1 MIVSVNKSTPKG
13 MITAP
18 ASKSYSHRAVFIA
31 SMGKDEVKLS
41 HPLLSADI
49 KSTMEACRLF
59 GACVEEKTDPKTN
72 ETVIIVKGFN
82 GKPKTP
88 EREIDVGNSGTT
100 LRLMTA
106 FSGVVDG
113 EVVLTGDESIQ
124 KRPNTPL
131 LKTLN
136 GMGAEAYSINENGCA
151 PLTVKGKIKAGAVF
165 IDGGMSSQ
173 FISALL
179 LSCPLL
185 EGDSKISIEGELKS
199 KPYVDITLEVA
210 RKAGICI
217 REKQERHDKQERL
230 EQERLEQEKLEQ
242 ERHEKESDSKESDSK
257 GKENVGIY
265 YEIPGNQTYALGDY
279 TIPGDFSSASYL
291 LTAGALIPGADITM
305 AGLFPSAQGDSA
317 IVEILEKA
325 GADIFWD
332 KENGIIR
339 VSNKDGKRLKGIV
352 WDAGK
357 TPDLVPTLAV
367 LGAFSDGETKITNA
381 EHVRFK
387 ETDRLKAMAIE
398 LTKLGAVI
406 EETADGLLISGEK
419 SKGQMKGAAVHG
431 WDDHRIV
438 MSLFIAGM
446 MIGETEI
453 DTADSVKIS
462 YPNFFEEMKKV
473 GADFEDR
480 K

>member
-1 MIVSVNKSTPKG
+1 MRVSVNKSTPKG

-18 ASKSYSHRAVFIA
+18 ASKSYTHRAVLIA
-31 SMGKDEVKLS
+31 SLGKNEVKLS
-41 HPLLSADI
+41 HPLLSADVR
-49 KSTMEACRLF
+49 STMEACRLF
-59 GACVEEKTDPKTN
+59 GASVEEKTDSETN
-72 ETVIIVKGFN
+72 EIIISVKGFG
-82 GKPKTP
+82 GKPKNP
-88 EREIDVGNSGTT
+88 EKPIDVGNSGTT

-106 FSGVVDG
+106 LSGVTDS

-131 LKTLN
+131 LETLN
-136 GMGAEAYSINENGCA
+136 EMGADAYSAKGNGCA
-151 PLTVKGKIKAGAVF
+151 PLVVKGKIKAGAVS

-185 EGDSKISIEGELKS
+185 EADSKVSIDGELKS
-199 KPYVDITLEVA
+199 KPYVDVTLEVA
-210 RKAGICI
+210 QKAGIRI
-217 REKQERHDKQERL
+217 HEKQE
-230 EQERLEQEKLEQ
+230 
-242 ERHEKESDSKESDSK
+242 SGAK
-257 GKENVGIY
+257 GDAGIY

-279 TIPGDFSSASYL
+279 IIPGDFSSASYL
-291 LTAGALIPGADITM
+291 LTAGALIPGADITI

-332 KENGIIR
+332 KEKGIIR

-367 LGAFSDGETKITNA
+367 LGAFSDGEMRITNA

-387 ETDRLKAMAIE
+387 ETDRLKAMAVE
-398 LTKLGAVI
+398 LTKIGAVI

-446 MIGETEI
+446 MLGETEI
-453 DTADSVKIS
+453 DTIESVKIS
-462 YPNFFEEMKKV
+462 YPDFFEDMKKV
-473 GADFEDR
+473 GADFE
-480 K
+480 

>member
-1 MIVSVNKSTPKG
+1 MIVSVRKSTPKG
-13 MITAP
+13 RLTAP
-18 ASKSYSHRAVFIA
+18 ASKSYTHRAVFIA
-31 SMGKDEVKLS
+31 SLGKSRSELTR
-41 HPLLSADI
+41 PLLSADTR
-49 KSTMEACRLF
+49 STMEACRMF
-59 GACVEEKTDPKTN
+59 GAAVEEKTDSETN
-72 ETVIIVKGFN
+72 ETIVVVSGFG

-88 EREIDVGNSGTT
+88 ENPIDVGNSGTT

-106 FSGVVDG
+106 LAGVADG
-113 EVVLTGDESIQ
+113 AVTLTGDASIQ
-124 KRPNTPL
+124 TRPNTPL

-136 GMGAEAYSINENGCA
+136 EMGADARSIKENGCA
-151 PLTVKGKIKAGAVF
+151 PLVVKGKIKPGTF
-165 IDGGMSSQ
+165 SIDGGISSQ

-185 EGDSKISIEGELKS
+185 ESDSTIKIDGELKS

-210 RKAGICI
+210 QKAGVRIHEH
-217 REKQERHDKQERL
+217 RENGAGGDA
-230 EQERLEQEKLEQ
+230 
-242 ERHEKESDSKESDSK
+242 
-257 GKENVGIY
+257 GIY
-265 YEIPGNQTYALGDY
+265 YEIPGNQTYGLGDY
-279 TIPGDFSSASYL
+279 MIPGDFSSASYL
-291 LTAGALIPGADITM
+291 LTAGALVPGADITL

-325 GADIFWD
+325 GADISWD

-367 LGAFSDGETKITNA
+367 LGAFSDGEMTIINA

-387 ETDRLKAMAIE
+387 ETDRLKAMAAE
-398 LTKLGAVI
+398 LTKIGAVI
-406 EETADGLLISGEK
+406 EETADGLIISGGK
-419 SKGQMKGAAVHG
+419 SEGKMKGAAVHG

-446 MIGETEI
+446 MIGDMDI
-453 DTADSVKIS
+453 DTAESVQIS
-462 YPNFFEEMKKV
+462 YPDFFEEMRKI
-473 GADFEDR
+473 GAVFE

>member
-1 MIVSVNKSTPKG
+1 MPKG
-13 MITAP
+13 EITAP
-18 ASKSYSHRAVFIA
+18 ASKSYTHRAVLIA
-31 SMGKDEVKLS
+31 SLGKNEVNLS
-41 HPLLSADI
+41 HPLLSADT

-59 GACVEEKTDPKTN
+59 GANVEEKTDP
-72 ETVIIVKGFN
+72 ETGETIIVVKGFD
-82 GKPKTP
+82 GKPKKP
-88 EREIDVGNSGTT
+88 EKTIDVGNSGTT

-106 FSGVVDG
+106 LAGVVDG

-136 GMGAEAYSINENGCA
+136 EMGAEAYSINGNDCA
-151 PLTVKGKIKAGAVF
+151 PLVVKGKIKPGSVS

-185 EGDSKISIEGELKS
+185 EGDSKISIYNDLKS

-210 RKAGICI
+210 KKAGVNIEEYFK
-217 REKQERHDKQERL
+217 RELIQE
-230 EQERLEQEKLEQ
+230 
-242 ERHEKESDSKESDSK
+242 
-257 GKENVGIY
+257 GIEEDY
-265 YEIPGNQTYALGDY
+265 RVSEVHVLIYSIPGNQKYDLGVYNHGNYA
-279 TIPGDFSSASYL
+279 IPGDFSSASYL
-291 LTAGALIPGADITM
+291 LTAATLIPGAEIM
-305 AGLFPSAQGDSA
+305 MNGLFPSAQGDSA

-325 GADIFWD
+325 GADISWD
-332 KENGIIR
+332 KEKGIIR
-339 VSNKDGKRLKGIV
+339 VSNKDGRRLKGIV

-367 LGAFSDGETKITNA
+367 LGAFSDGEMKITNA

-387 ETDRLKAMAIE
+387 ETDRLKAMTEE
-398 LTKLGAVI
+398 LTKIGAVI
-406 EETADGLLISGEK
+406 EETADGLIISGEK

-446 MIGETEI
+446 MIGDMTI
-453 DTADSVKIS
+453 DTIESVKIS
-462 YPNFFEEMKKV
+462 YPTFFEEMKKI
-473 GADFEDR
+473 GAVFE